1 VGIFVSTNPF
11 REDLLQYWKY
21 QELRLITPTNST
33 IPIVQAATELLD
45 RLFIQGLKEHQGEP
59 GAKYDAHGFENNW
72 WADEDMANFKLLHQK
87 MIDRYNEL
95 EQAPGVMA
103 DGEMTLNENIADLGG
118 MALAYDLWNKKLQ
131 ADGLSGQQL
140 RHQQRQFFVS
150 YADTW
155 KSYTTDEKLIKQKKK
170 DKHSANHNRVNG
182 LSRLSDDWYTLFGV
196 EPGDKLYVAPADR
209 VKIW

>member
-1 VGIFVSTNPF
+1 MNT
-11 REDLLQYWKY
+11 
-21 QELRLITPTNST
+21 
-33 IPIVQAATELLD
+33 
-45 RLFIQGLKEHQGEP
+45 
-59 GAKYDAHGFENNW
+59 
-72 WADEDMANFKLLHQK
+72 DMKQ

-103 DGEMTLNENIADLGG
+103 DGEMTLNETIADLGG

-155 KSYTTDEKLIKQKKK
+155 KSYSTDEQLIRQKTK

-182 LSRLSDDWYTLFGV
+182 LGKTGEGDGKTPIGTLRPLSAFGV
-196 EPGDKLYVAPADR
+196 KPNPGTTMPYID
-209 VKIW
+209 VKPTTYACDEDCEYYNKIIDTAETKHECKGEEMYSYQPQYNYGIATDFNKECIFKGQTE

>member
-1 VGIFVSTNPF
+1 MKRMKNWV
-11 REDLLQYWKY
+11 L
-21 QELRLITPTNST
+21 
-33 IPIVQAATELLD
+33 AATLT
-45 RLFIQGLKEHQGEP
+45 FC
-59 GAKYDAHGFENNW
+59 GAMMMLTSCTDAIGSMDNPVNPEQ
-72 WADEDMANFKLLHQK
+72 LLHQK

-155 KSYTTDEKLIKQKKK
+155 KSYSTDEQLIRQKTK

-182 LSRLSDDWYTLFGV
+182 LSRLSGQVVALVGQTGRATTPHLHFETRVNGKPQNPANYFDLTNHTL
-196 EPGDKLYVAPADR
+196 KKR
-209 VKIW
+209 